1 MGIYLNFLLRM
12 KVNLR
17 IEDEGN
23 FKYGNKFGN
32 GGFMGSFRII

>member
-17 IEDEGN
+17 IEDEGS
-23 FKYGNKFGN
+23 FKYGNKFEN
-32 GGFMGSFRII
+32 GGFMGSFGII